1 MELHQLRY
9 FVAVVETG
17 SFGKA
22 ADRCHIAQPSL
33 SQQIIKLEKELG
45 EQLFDRLG
53 RRIAVTDAGEALFPR
68 AKLILAEVESI
79 RTAVMEDVEEG
90 RGRVIIGAIPTI
102 APYLLPPAVKSFRS
116 AYPEAHIE
124 VIEDV
129 TANLIQMLVDA
140 EIHVALMSTPVND
153 HRMDVERI
161 ATEPLLPV
169 AAKAHALASRKRVR
183 FEELDEQPAI
193 VLHEMHCLSGQV
205 NSLCEEQGIRQQI
218 ICRSSQLSTVLS
230 MVSLGL
236 GISVVP
242 KACLKSAAAKGL
254 ACLSMAGSQPQRDI
268 VAVWNH
274 GREVSGL
281 GRELIE
287 EVRAAVRK
295 SDAFEAADQ

>member
-22 ADRCHIAQPSL
+22 AERCHIAQPSL

-45 EQLFDRLG
+45 EHLFDRLG

-68 AKLILAEVESI
+68 AKRILAEVESV
-79 RTAVMEDVEEG
+79 RTAVIEDVEEG
-90 RGRVIIGAIPTI
+90 RGRIIVGAIPTI
-102 APYLLPPAVKSFRS
+102 APYLLPPAVKSFRA
-116 AYPEAHIE
+116 AYPESQIE

-129 TANLIQMLVDA
+129 TTNLIQMLVDA

-153 HRMDVERI
+153 HRLSIERI
-161 ATEPLLPV
+161 ATEPLIAVCGTDHPL
-169 AAKAHALASRKRVR
+169 SRRKRVKYS
-183 FEELDEQPAI
+183 ELDDEPAV

-205 NSLCEEQGIRQQI
+205 NSLCTEQGIRQQI
-218 ICRSSQLSTVLS
+218 ICRSSQLTTVLS
-230 MVSLGL
+230 LVSLGL
-236 GISVVP
+236 GVSVVP
-242 KACLKSAAAKGL
+242 KACLKTISPKAIK
-254 ACLSMAGSQPQRDI
+254 CLPMTGPEPVRDI

-274 GREVSGL
+274 GREISGL

-287 EVRAAVRK
+287 EIRTAVAK
-295 SDAFEAADQ
+295 SDAYHASKQ